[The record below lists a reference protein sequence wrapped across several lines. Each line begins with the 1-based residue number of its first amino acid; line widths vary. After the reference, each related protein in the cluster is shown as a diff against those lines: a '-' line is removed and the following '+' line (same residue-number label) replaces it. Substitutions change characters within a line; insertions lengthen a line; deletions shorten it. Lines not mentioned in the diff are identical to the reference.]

1 MDSLAGAEDFFSRL
15 PGELCGFG
23 GFPPSFPVLWLAVL
37 GMRIF
42 FGTKTNVQR
51 TAPEVSEPTQCS
63 AGTGCVSFIKSRP
76 TSGLLSHPHCTAG
89 AAGTKKSPLPPDHR
103 IPRCSKAPHIPAIA
117 STAFSASSAWAHAT
131 HTCSP
136 PSRKTFL
143 LLLLL
148 QLRLLLLH
156 HKRNGQSFPL
166 KAAK

>member
-23 GFPPSFPVLWLAVL
+23 GFPPSFPVLWLAFLV
-37 GMRIF
+37 MRIF
-42 FGTKTNVQR
+42 FTQKKVVQR
-51 TAPEVSEPTQCS
+51 MAPEMAEPTQCS

-76 TSGLLSHPHCTAG
+76 ASGLLSHPHCTPG

-148 QLRLLLLH
+148 LLRLLLLH

>member
-1 MDSLAGAEDFFSRL
+1 MWFWRFPPLFSGALACCLGDADFFL
-15 PGELCGFG
+15 KKK
-23 GFPPSFPVLWLAVL
+23 V
-37 GMRIF
+37 
-42 FGTKTNVQR
+42 VQR
-51 TAPEVSEPTQCS
+51 TAPEFSEPTQCS

-103 IPRCSKAPHIPAIA
+103 IPRCSKAPHTPAIA

-148 QLRLLLLH
+148 LLRLLLLH